1 MTLADEEE
9 EDEFTFEFEDIPKEK
24 YNELEKML
32 HDYMDGK
39 YSRETYIKKVEAL
52 LSWSKQFV
60 KFAIRILK

>member
-1 MTLADEEE
+1 MTLADEE

-52 LSWSKQFV
+52 LS
-60 KFAIRILK
+60 